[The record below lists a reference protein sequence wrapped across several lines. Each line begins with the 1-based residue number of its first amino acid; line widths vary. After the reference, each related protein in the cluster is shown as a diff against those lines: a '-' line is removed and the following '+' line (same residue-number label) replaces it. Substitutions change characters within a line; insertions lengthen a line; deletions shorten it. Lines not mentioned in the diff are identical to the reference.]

1 MNQKWNLQDI
11 RPAEPKRKRPAPHN
25 TESKSTPNSSGES
38 VPVTDRRK
46 RSRKVY
52 IYIFA
57 AIFVVVA
64 GAIFLS
70 QLMAGADVTVYP
82 KHSTPTINST
92 ITAYPEQRTGELA
105 YEVMTLTASDEAQV
119 TATGE
124 TQVEERAT
132 GMIEIIK
139 STPGNQ
145 QLVEETRFESPD
157 GLIYRTTEGVTV
169 PGATSDGAGT
179 TPGTVRV
186 EVVAAEPGEE
196 YNLAAGTRFTI
207 PGFAEGGFDD
217 LFDAMYGENRGQISG
232 GYEGP
237 RYDIADSELSEAR
250 QELQLTLRENLL
262 DQMQSEK
269 PANFLLFPSAASF
282 TYEQLPA
289 AEYGD
294 NLVTI
299 KEEATLYIP
308 IFNSDDFAAYLAEAA
323 LPTYNRGES
332 IRVDNAD
339 ALSLE
344 YESSTTTQAN
354 LEQLSSLTFTLTGNA
369 ELVWT
374 YNLEEF
380 KNELANERKEALRF
394 VVDEYVAI
402 ERADA
407 RIQPFWSQTYPSD
420 TSLITVT
427 ERIE

>member
-11 RPAEPKRKRPAPHN
+11 RPAEPKRKRPTSN
-25 TESKSTPNSSGES
+25 TAQSKAGTERPEES
-38 VPVTDRRK
+38 VPVVDRRK
-46 RSRKVY
+46 RSFKTY
-52 IYIFA
+52 IYIFGFITLIIVG
-57 AIFVVVA
+57 AIFV
-64 GAIFLS
+64 S

-82 KHSTPTINST
+82 KHSAPTINST
-92 ITAYPEQRTGELA
+92 VTAYPEQRTGELA

-124 TQVEERAT
+124 TQVKERAT
-132 GMIEIIK
+132 GVIEIVK

-157 GLIYRTTEGVTV
+157 GLVYRTTEGVTV
-169 PGATSDGAGT
+169 PGATTDGEGA

-196 YNLAAGTRFTI
+196 YNLTAGTRFTI
-207 PGFAEGGFDD
+207 PGFEEGGFMD
-217 LFDAMYGENRGQISG
+217 LFNAMYGENRGDISG

-237 RYDIADSELSEAR
+237 RYDIADSELQEAR
-250 QELQLTLRENLL
+250 QELQLSLRADLL
-262 DQMQSEK
+262 EQMQSEK

-332 IRVDNAD
+332 IRIDNPD
-339 ALSLE
+339 SLSFE
-344 YESSTTTQAN
+344 YESSTTTSSN
-354 LEQLSSLTFTLTGNA
+354 LEQLSSLTFDLTGES

-374 YNLEEF
+374 YDQEEF
-380 KNELANERKEALRF
+380 KNELSGERKEALRF
-394 VVDEYVAI
+394 IVDEYVAI

-407 RIQPFWSQTYPSD
+407 RIQPFWKQTYPSD